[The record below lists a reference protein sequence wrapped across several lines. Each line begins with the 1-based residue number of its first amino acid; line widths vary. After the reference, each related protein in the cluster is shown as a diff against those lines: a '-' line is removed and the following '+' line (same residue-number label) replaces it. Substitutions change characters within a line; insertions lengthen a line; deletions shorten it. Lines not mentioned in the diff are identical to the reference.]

1 MCWGFRAFRAISHNA
16 QKARS
21 FGTLV
26 ECLLFSKMAK
36 EIYIDRRTFLKAIC
50 GTALGTAWLG
60 SSSSRAADAVGHE
73 EEEIR
78 RAIQAHRPSLLKK
91 LPAHLS
97 GRIGA
102 THVHGKYYL
111 TSEPFLIE
119 GAR

>member
-1 MCWGFRAFRAISHNA
+1 MYWGFRIFRAISHNA
-16 QKARS
+16 QKACS

-36 EIYIDRRTFLKAIC
+36 EIYIDRRTFLKAISGSAA
-50 GTALGTAWLG
+50 GTVWLG
-60 SSSSRAADAVGHE
+60 SASSPAADAVGNE

-78 RAIQAHRPSLLKK
+78 RAIQAHRPSVLKK

-102 THVHGKYYL
+102 THVNGKYYL
-111 TSEPFLIE
+111 T
-119 GAR
+119 